1 MTFQSSDF
9 NVCILGGIN
18 IDFFSVV
25 KDMPV
30 AGETIVGSNFFV
42 TPGGKGANQAVACS
56 RLGLNTAMIGRV
68 GNDDF
73 ANNLIENFKNENISV
88 EGVFKDSS
96 TYTGVAN
103 IILDSDGQNSIIQAP
118 GANYLCQ
125 DQELNYLKNIIKGI
139 DLLVLQSEIPMNVSC
154 EAAKIAKTH
163 NKLVV
168 WDPAP
173 ANTLPD
179 SAYEYIDYLIP
190 NQTEA
195 QTLSGV
201 KEVITE
207 KQAMEASK
215 IFIDRG
221 VKNVII
227 TMAEL
232 GAYGYNNKESYFIK
246 TPSDIT
252 VVDSVA
258 AGDAFS
264 GGLSLGISKNVEFKE
279 MIYSGI
285 ISGCVAVQKSGATDS
300 MPFKEEF
307 DELRLK
313 SERI

>member
-1 MTFQSSDF
+1 MTSQSSDF

-25 KDMPV
+25 KDMPL
-30 AGETIVGSNFFV
+30 AGETIVGSDFFV

-56 RLGLNTAMIGRV
+56 RLGLNTTMIGRV

-73 ANNLIENFKNENISV
+73 ANTLIENFKNENISI
-88 EGVFKDSS
+88 EGIFKDSK

-103 IILDSDGQNSIIQAP
+103 IILDSVGQNSIIQAP
-118 GANYLCQ
+118 GANYLCK
-125 DQELNYLKNIIKGI
+125 DEELDYLKNIISNI
-139 DLLVLQSEIPMNVSC
+139 DLLVLQSEIPMNVSY
-154 EAAKIAKTH
+154 EAAKIAKKH

-179 SAYEYIDYLIP
+179 AAYEYIDYLIP

-201 KEVITE
+201 KDVITE
-207 KQAMEASK
+207 NQAMEASK
-215 IFIDRG
+215 VFIDKG

-232 GAYGYNNKESYFIK
+232 GAYGYNSKESYFIK
-246 TPSDIT
+246 TPQDIT

-264 GGLSLGISKNVEFKE
+264 GGLCLGLSQNVEFKE

-300 MPFKEEF
+300 MPFKKEF
-307 DELRLK
+307 DELKLK
-313 SERI
+313 TETI

>member
-30 AGETIVGSNFFV
+30 AGETIVGSDFFV

-56 RLGLNTAMIGRV
+56 RLGLNTTMIGRV

-88 EGVFKDSS
+88 EGIFKDNS

-179 SAYEYIDYLIP
+179 SAYKYIDYLIP

-279 MIYSGI
+279 LIYSGI

-300 MPFKEEF
+300 MPFKKEF